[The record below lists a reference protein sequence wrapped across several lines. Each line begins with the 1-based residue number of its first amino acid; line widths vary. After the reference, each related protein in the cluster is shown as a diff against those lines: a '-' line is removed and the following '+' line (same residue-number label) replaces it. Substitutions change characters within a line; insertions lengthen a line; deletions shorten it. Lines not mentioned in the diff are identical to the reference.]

1 MLENIMEYP
10 LVLVINNYI
19 YYLDN
24 GTLGLLQVIYMTHR
38 NKVRGNNLEREVVN
52 AAKEVGLS
60 AKRAYASDGRSLGKS
75 EVVDVIVEDYCV
87 QAKRRKKVAEW
98 LYPENHGD
106 DVDVVVTR
114 MDRKQALV
122 VMPLNEWLR
131 LIKIERDNNDDRD
144 E

>member
-1 MLENIMEYP
+1 
-10 LVLVINNYI
+10 
-19 YYLDN
+19 
-24 GTLGLLQVIYMTHR
+24 MTHR

-60 AKRAYASDGRSLGKS
+60 SKRAYASDGRSLGKS

-122 VMPLNEWLR
+122 VIPLNEWLR
-131 LIKIERDNNDDRD
+131 LIKIERDSNAEDRNK
-144 E
+144 